1 MESWMNAVLRTSRRT
16 TSRALPN
23 VISLP
28 VSVFGP
34 SHFDAPVGVMT
45 ALSGPDPALVNLSA
59 RQVKEKGLLM
69 SGTFGPHG
77 ITSSRSAAL
86 SASLANRL
94 RQRTDLDGSILYK
107 IIWKDRVTPLGR
119 SICALRASA
128 RSISDKDSILRAWP
142 TPTTRD
148 HKDGSFCGNVEVN
161 ALLGWAVW
169 MVTGWPTPAARDHFP
184 AHTED
189 YIAEKKAQGHGM
201 SNLNDLVMQLTGW
214 NTPRASDGSNGGPN
228 QAGEAL
234 SADAVMAGWATP
246 TKTDAS
252 RGIAYDPMQPN
263 KTLNMMAA
271 LSGWPT
277 PTVGNAMGSQQSVE
291 GTSATGRRPDGT
303 KATVSLNAVA
313 ALSGITAGT
322 ENTARSQL
330 NPSFSRWLQAIPIEW
345 ENCAP
350 METPSMLK
358 RRRVL

>member
-161 ALLGWAVW
+161 ALLGRAVW
-169 MVTGWPTPAARDHFP
+169 IVTGWPTPTVGNAMGSQQPREGTSSTGRRPDGTKATVSLNQIAAL
-184 AHTED
+184 
-189 YIAEKKAQGHGM
+189 
-201 SNLNDLVMQLTGW
+201 SGW

-228 QAGEAL
+228 QSGGAL
-234 SADAVMAGWATP
+234 SADA
-246 TKTDAS
+246 
-252 RGIAYDPMQPN
+252 
-263 KTLNMMAA
+263 
-271 LSGWPT
+271 
-277 PTVGNAMGSQQSVE
+277 AM
-291 GTSATGRRPDGT
+291 
-303 KATVSLNAVA
+303 

-330 NPSFSRWLQAIPIEW
+330 NPSFSRWLMAIPIEW